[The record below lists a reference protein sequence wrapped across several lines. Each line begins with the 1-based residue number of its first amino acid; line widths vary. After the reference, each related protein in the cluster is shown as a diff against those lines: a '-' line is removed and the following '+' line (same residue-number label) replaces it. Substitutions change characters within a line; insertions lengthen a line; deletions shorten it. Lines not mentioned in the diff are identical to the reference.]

1 MSIKPFNGNYQPSE
15 DRLMFRFNTQDD
27 SEYRLWLSRRVT
39 LFILVATEHLVEKR
53 LAQTHG
59 VPVARAITEFAE
71 DGAKSQTDFSVQY
84 QGAMNFPMGQD
95 LMLVTDVQCTMV
107 QIEGI
112 DLMSLDL
119 AIQSKGNLNLKLPLS
134 ILLTMRLL
142 LERLADNAQWGRAS
156 MNIKLNL
163 QSSETAEKN
172 NDHENPDPLELNLK
186 TKKLH

>member
-1 MSIKPFNGNYQPSE
+1 MSIKQFNGNYQPAE

-53 LAQTHG
+53 LVQTHG
-59 VPVARAITEFAE
+59 APVAKAITEFAE
-71 DGAKSQTDFSVQY
+71 DGAKSQTDFSFQY
-84 QGAMNFPMGQD
+84 QEAMNFPIGQD

-142 LERLADNAQWGRAS
+142 LERLADIAQWGRAS
-156 MNIKLNL
+156 MNINL
-163 QSSETAEKN
+163 DMHPSDPAEKN
-172 NDHENPDPLELNLK
+172 NDLEDTDALELNLQ

>member
-1 MSIKPFNGNYQPSE
+1 MSIKQFNGNYQPSE

-59 VPVARAITEFAE
+59 APVARAITEFAE

-84 QGAMNFPMGQD
+84 QGQD